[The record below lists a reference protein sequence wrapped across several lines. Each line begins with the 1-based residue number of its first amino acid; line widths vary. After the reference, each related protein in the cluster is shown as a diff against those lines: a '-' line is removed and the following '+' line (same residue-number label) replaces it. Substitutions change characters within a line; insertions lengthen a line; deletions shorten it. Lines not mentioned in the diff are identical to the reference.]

1 MKAAATFT
9 MRAFQS
15 AMNINGVSEQEI
27 RSAIIH
33 TYLKHERLLIA
44 VFLVTFLSF
53 GFYSVDW
60 HNHLL
65 WKEGMPFYSLITAVD
80 RSVPFTPQWV
90 WVYLLYYPFCFMPLF
105 LLNNMDTF
113 RRVAG
118 AYLLEFVLAFIVFL
132 SFPVKMIRPV
142 VVPDTLST
150 KAVGIIYRI
159 DPGFNVFPSLHVA
172 NSLLVA
178 LIFYRYNRRLGIF
191 FILIAC
197 LISAST
203 LFVKQHYFLDIVAG
217 ALDTAI
223 VYPLFFRGH
232 KPLRNGSP
240 LQSAS

>member
-1 MKAAATFT
+1 MSVNR
-9 MRAFQS
+9 RAEQ
-15 AMNINGVSEQEI
+15 GLRSEV
-27 RSAIIH
+27 IH
-33 TYLKHERLLIA
+33 SYLKHEKIIIA
-44 VFLVTFLSF
+44 LFLVTFLSF

-65 WKEGMPFYSLITAVD
+65 WKEGIQFYSLTTVID
-80 RSVPFTPQWV
+80 RSVPFTPEWV

-105 LLNNMDTF
+105 LLNNIDTF

-132 SFPVKMIRPV
+132 SFPVKMIRPA
-142 VVPDTLST
+142 VVPGTLST

-197 LISAST
+197 LISVST

-223 VYPLFFRGH
+223 VYPLVFRGH
-232 KPLRNGSP
+232 FPAKSSGSEQP
-240 LQSAS
+240 VS